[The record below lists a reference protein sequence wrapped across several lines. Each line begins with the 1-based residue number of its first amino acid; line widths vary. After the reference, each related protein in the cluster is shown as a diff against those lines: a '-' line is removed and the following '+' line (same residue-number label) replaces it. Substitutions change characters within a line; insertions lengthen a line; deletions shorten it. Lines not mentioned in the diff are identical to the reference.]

1 MRHARVDDELR
12 ERAALY
18 SLGALEPA
26 EAAAYATHLAEG
38 CAPCRAEVRRLTTTT
53 GGLGYAPEA
62 ARPDPALRARL
73 LARLPADPSDAITVM
88 PAAAA
93 VWQKAAT
100 PGLIVRRLA
109 RDAAT
114 GTVTDV
120 VRLAPGVT
128 YPSHRHAAD
137 EETYMLGGDLSLNG
151 EAVGGGDY
159 CLAAVGSLHTGIH
172 TSGGCEFLA
181 VHSDLN
187 TPAPAEDPAPRAGLV
202 FARAA
207 EAVWRPGGAEGVLMR
222 SLLAQPD
229 GRTTLI
235 VQMEPGARLPAHRHA
250 VAEQCYVLSGERR
263 AGERLF
269 RAGDYWRAEAG
280 SLHQASESPGGCT
293 YLLLASHLETS
304 A

>member
-1 MRHARVDDELR
+1 
-12 ERAALY
+12 
-18 SLGALEPA
+18 
-26 EAAAYATHLAEG
+26 
-38 CAPCRAEVRRLTTTT
+38 
-53 GGLGYAPEA
+53 
-62 ARPDPALRARL
+62 
-73 LARLPADPSDAITVM
+73 
-88 PAAAA
+88 
-93 VWQKAAT
+93 
-100 PGLIVRRLA
+100 
-109 RDAAT
+109 
-114 GTVTDV
+114 
-120 VRLAPGVT
+120 
-128 YPSHRHAAD
+128 
-137 EETYMLGGDLSLNG
+137 MLGGNVSVNG
-151 EAVGGGDY
+151 EAIGGGDY
-159 CLAAVGSLHTGIH
+159 CLAAAGSLHTGIH
-172 TSGGCEFLA
+172 TAGGCEFLA
-181 VHSDLN
+181 IHSDRN

-280 SLHQASESPGGCT
+280 SLHEASESPGGCT
-293 YLLLASHLETS
+293 YLLLASHPETS